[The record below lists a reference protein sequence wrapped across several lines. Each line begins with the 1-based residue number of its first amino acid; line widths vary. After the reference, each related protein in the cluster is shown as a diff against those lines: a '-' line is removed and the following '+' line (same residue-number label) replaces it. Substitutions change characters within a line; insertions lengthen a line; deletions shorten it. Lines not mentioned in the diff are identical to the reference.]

1 MNDNVKIRV
10 TAELWIKDQMN
21 KAVRLAT
28 LADINR
34 IMCQIVRDRSDELI
48 NDGEA
53 FDMLHTL
60 TSLSMFVKS
69 LEECY
74 EDDK

>member
-1 MNDNVKIRV
+1 MNEEIKISV

-21 KAVRLAT
+21 KDIRLAT

-34 IMCQIVRDRSDELI
+34 IMCQIVRDQSDELI

-53 FDMLHTL
+53 FDMLHAL
-60 TSLSMFVKS
+60 TSLSMFIKS
-69 LEECY
+69 LGE
-74 EDDK
+74 